1 MNQEKQ
7 NHVLHYLKNDTRF
20 DGRKKDE
27 YRPIEVETGFI
38 KTAEGSA
45 RVKIGNTEVLAGIK
59 FEVGTPY
66 PDIPEEGTMMVNAE
80 LLPMSNPEFES
91 GPPGIWA
98 IELAR
103 VVDRGIRE
111 SKAIDTK
118 KLCIKA
124 GELVW
129 TVIID
134 LVPLNDEGNLIDASS
149 LATMLALKTAKFPA
163 LTKDNKIDFK
173 TPTKDKLPLLAEPI
187 SVTVLKI
194 GDNIIVDPITEEE
207 KVLDARLTV
216 ATLEDGTIC
225 ALQKGGEYSL
235 SRDEIEKMIDLA
247 TLRSKDLRKFLR

>member
-1 MNQEKQ
+1 MSNEIRGHIL
-7 NHVLHYLKNDTRF
+7 NYLKNKVRY
-20 DGRKKDE
+20 DGRKLEE
-27 YRPIEVETGFI
+27 YRKVSVETGVS

-45 RVKIGNTEVLAGIK
+45 KVTIGETVVMAGVK
-59 FEVGTPY
+59 FEVGEPY

-91 GPPGIWA
+91 GPPGIES

-134 LVPLNDEGNLIDASS
+134 LIPINHAGNLFDAFA
-149 LATMLALKTAKFPA
+149 LAAMLAIKDAKFPEIKNKQIDYKK
-163 LTKDNKIDFK
+163 LTSK
-173 TPTKDKLPLLAEPI
+173 KLPLLVEPV
-187 SVTVLKI
+187 SVTVIKI
-194 GDNIIVDPITEEE
+194 GDHLIVDPLLEEE

-216 ATLEDGTIC
+216 ATLPDGTIC
-225 ALQKGGEYSL
+225 ALQKGGSKPL
-235 SRDEIEKMIDLA
+235 SQEEIEKMIDLA
-247 TLRSKDLRKFLR
+247 TEKAKELRKHLR